1 MRPHNWVFQLLTQIA
16 GPFRV
21 VVCLLAC
28 WLLLFTCQ
36 ILEAHLELNSLKAVS
51 LFLHTNR
58 RAPKFAFPP
67 TVEKLLFPFVGK
79 DRDQQPWGPKLKLH
93 WRETGSRFPRDTEF
107 VFPGQDST
115 KSGLSRFPG
124 ECGFCTVGFF
134 GWTRWMVLKRFPHW
148 FITGQDRGSTVA
160 LSLRKLLLQ
169 SVPLPLQNLLNF
181 AHQQE
186 RENVF
191 FTSL

>member
-1 MRPHNWVFQLLTQIA
+1 MRPHNWVFQLLTQIN

-28 WLLLFTCQ
+28 RLLLFTCQ
-36 ILEAHLELNSLKAVS
+36 ILEAHLEPNSLKAVS

-58 RAPKFAFPP
+58 RTPKFAFPP

-107 VFPGQDST
+107 VFPGQGST
-115 KSGLSRFPG
+115 KSGLSFSGRVWILHGWVFQVDPMDGFETFPPLVYYRPRQRQH
-124 ECGFCTVGFF
+124 C
-134 GWTRWMVLKRFPHW
+134 R
-148 FITGQDRGSTVA
+148 
-160 LSLRKLLLQ
+160 
-169 SVPLPLQNLLNF
+169 SVPEKAPLAKRPTSFANF
-181 AHQQE
+181 TEFRSSA
-186 RENVF
+186 R
-191 FTSL
+191 T